1 MISQRVLS
9 CRAEEGVSPCAL
21 TTPAAALPKRGG
33 GGFVRSLGERMC
45 SVPAEAGPRGRRLIS
60 GHMRSLGLRRRGKQT
75 RRRTLQAWLRYR
87 EGRRALDAERRG
99 ITCAGVAPG
108 PQSNLSNPAGE
119 PGERLSELHCLVPTE
134 QATGAYPETGAF
146 YARRLAE
153 GEAPTERTP
162 LGTPAGLDAQRFQG
176 VQGHA
181 PCSPW
186 MRRRGKQT
194 RSVTE
199 NSVETLMRASGPLA
213 RSYLGIAAVARG
225 PHPDPQTRRGGVM

>member
-75 RRRTLQAWLRYR
+75 R
-87 EGRRALDAERRG
+87 
-99 ITCAGVAPG
+99 
-108 PQSNLSNPAGE
+108 
-119 PGERLSELHCLVPTE
+119 
-134 QATGAYPETGAF
+134 
-146 YARRLAE
+146 
-153 GEAPTERTP
+153 
-162 LGTPAGLDAQRFQG
+162 
-176 VQGHA
+176 
-181 PCSPW
+181 
-186 MRRRGKQT
+186 
-194 RSVTE
+194 SVTE